1 MRSRTWPDQN
11 EGVWCLLGGGSVKG
25 RAASPVTTY
34 EQDKKKAG
42 TSAGAELWAGPDS
55 RASQET
61 DIECPAR
68 KRQKDIK

>member
-1 MRSRTWPDQN
+1 M
-11 EGVWCLLGGGSVKG
+11 KG